1 MVSMNLNDIAI
12 LNIRS
17 VDYRCIFN
25 EICKMENLHL
35 LQKTH
40 LTKKAEHY
48 QIKKLMGKKYSTW

>member
-35 LQKTH
+35 L
-40 LTKKAEHY
+40 
-48 QIKKLMGKKYSTW
+48 